1 MLSLPTEVQLD
12 VLKCLD
18 FNQLFDIKQTN
29 FYFCNLINKYEGEL
43 ARQEFIQIALVDHYM
58 LVGLHPSEFI
68 EPESGI
74 FEFTL
79 LDQLKNKW
87 QAAIDKSI
95 PFQWQAAIDKSIP
108 LFLHYFEPNRECI
121 CIAIGCERKMPFCFK
136 IANHSEKY

>member
-1 MLSLPTEVQLD
+1 MLCLPTEVQLD

-29 FYFCNLINKYEGEL
+29 FYFRDLINKFEGGL

-95 PFQWQAAIDKSIP
+95 P